1 MIRRIIEFF
10 RSVDIELTENEI
22 LAEINFFHCNCA
34 AKEIKKKPHE
44 IVKLEHRRRM
54 RIFSHTD
61 QNNSEYGYF
70 SRTVLYEGN
79 QHLMFHHLTKPT
91 ALPLLIVTVPYQ
103 YQQTTIKEV

>member
-1 MIRRIIEFF
+1 MIEFF

-54 RIFSHTD
+54 RIFSYTD

-91 ALPLLIVTVPYQ
+91 ALPLLIVAVPYQ